1 MKGMNE
7 ILYFDG
13 RGQIRKVYYF
23 ENTRERIY
31 SNSNSFWQLI
41 GTVKSNNRTGVVP
54 GPPRHF
60 SRSLQDLTLS

>member
-7 ILYFDG
+7 ILYFDE

-41 GTVKSNNRTGVVP
+41 DTVKSNNRTGVVP

-60 SRSLQDLTLS
+60 SRSLQNLTLS